1 MLGVH
6 KNAHLVSLQNVQPL
20 PIIKS
25 ANSVCH
31 LYRMYGEIPIE
42 FFAIEIFVADCQ
54 RWKKNTLGKKTWG
67 RFIEERKFR
76 FIRQTE
82 FSPVLLTVCIFS
94 SQSLE
99 VNATV
104 PYSSCLDLVK
114 VGTCLRYTSFIES
127 LLCGYFWTFL
137 ENWGTK
143 LWYKKMRDKFIAI
156 KRKILYNPNNG
167 IIIFTAVLLKRFF
180 G

>member
-1 MLGVH
+1 M
-6 KNAHLVSLQNVQPL
+6 
-20 PIIKS
+20 
-25 ANSVCH
+25 C
-31 LYRMYGEIPIE
+31 
-42 FFAIEIFVADCQ
+42 AICTECTEKFQLNFSQLRFLLLIAKD
-54 RWKKNTLGKKTWG
+54 GKKHFG
-67 RFIEERKFR
+67 KKKLEGDSLKKDRERRKFR

-167 IIIFTAVLLKRFF
+167 LIIFTAVLLKRFF

>member
-67 RFIEERKFR
+67 RFIEERQREKKISFHKADGIFPCVADCMYLFISVIRGECNCTLQFLSR
-76 FIRQTE
+76 FSESWNVLEIHFLYWIPALWIFLD
-82 FSPVLLTVCIFS
+82 FSRKL
-94 SQSLE
+94 
-99 VNATV
+99 
-104 PYSSCLDLVK
+104 
-114 VGTCLRYTSFIES
+114 
-127 LLCGYFWTFL
+127 GY
-137 ENWGTK
+137 
-143 LWYKKMRDKFIAI
+143 
-156 KRKILYNPNNG
+156 KIV
-167 IIIFTAVLLKRFF
+167 I
-180 G
+180 

>member
-1 MLGVH
+1 MPSVP
-6 KNAHLVSLQNVQPL
+6 NVRRNSNWIFRNWDFCCWL
-20 PIIKS
+20 PKMEKK
-25 ANSVCH
+25 H
-31 LYRMYGEIPIE
+31 FG
-42 FFAIEIFVADCQ
+42 
-54 RWKKNTLGKKTWG
+54 KKNLREIHSLKKD
-67 RFIEERKFR
+67 RERRKFR

-167 IIIFTAVLLKRFF
+167 LIIFTAVLLKRFF